1 MSMRDPRMLKATT
14 LALLALSAS
23 IGYWRYLE
31 LYSIEETEIR
41 MVEKTYP
48 KRVFA
53 KAGGAGML
61 SRVYRGNVTVS
72 LAASEPVSVEFMEA
86 MMRNGAQYRTVESHV
101 ADHMVNV
108 TFEGPQY
115 VAVEVGILEGCDEVT
130 VWSMRI
136 AGPVEEAYR
145 PHEKLAV
152 AVGYVSVVAWL
163 FVGSLVC
170 LEAVWGI
177 YQRLGA
183 GSGEGS
189 GGPA

>member
-1 MSMRDPRMLKATT
+1 MRDPRMLKATT

-31 LYSIEETEIR
+31 LYGIEETETR
-41 MVEKTYP
+41 MMEKSYS

-61 SRVYRGNVTVS
+61 SRVYRGSVTVS
-72 LAASEPVSVEFMEA
+72 LAASEPVRVEFMEA
-86 MMRNGAQYRTVESHV
+86 VMRNGAQYRMVESHIV
-101 ADHMVNV
+101 DHMVNV

-136 AGPVEEAYR
+136 AGPVEETHR
-145 PHEKLAV
+145 PHEGLAITL
-152 AVGYVSVVAWL
+152 GYISVVTWL
-163 FVGSLVC
+163 FVGSLVS
-170 LEAVWGI
+170 LEVVWRI